1 MSKNINDLI
10 TKAYDS
16 FVSKKIDLAINYL
29 NKALLI
35 EPLNFNALHAMGL
48 ILGSLKKHQEAK
60 NFFKKATEVDPNNYF
75 AQLNYATSLLETE
88 EYKEAS
94 FYYANA
100 IKINQSSAEAWTNY
114 GKSLFHLK
122 EYFKCLEC
130 YENALRFD
138 PNYFPALIN
147 KSAVLIVLG
156 KNSDALISLNKA
168 ILINSSI
175 LEIWLNM
182 GLAFTKLDLNK
193 EALASYNKA
202 IQINPNC
209 YEAYYHKAAVLFSL
223 KLYEDSLLF
232 YRKALDLEPDIN
244 FLFGSFLSSKMK
256 ICEWNSYS
264 EDISKLTKK
273 TENEEL
279 AIDPHSLLS
288 LIDDPKLQMK
298 LTANYA
304 KKKYFKYILSDFR
317 NRSKNKKIR
326 LGYYSSDFR
335 KHAIAFLIAELF
347 EEHNRD
353 DFELFAFSFCD
364 YFNNDQYQNR
374 IIKSFDKFIHVKDLS
389 DLEIIDLSKDLN
401 IDIAIDLNG
410 YTKGERTGIF
420 ANRVAPIQVNYL
432 GYPGTMA
439 ANFFDYIIADRVLI
453 SEDNKK
459 FFSEKIV
466 FLPHTYQPN
475 DNKKII
481 SDKKFTRLELG
492 FKEDQFIFCSFNA
505 NNKITPQ
512 VFNTWINILK
522 KTNDSVIWLLSNN
535 YIVNKNL
542 KLEAEKREISSDRL
556 LFSTFADIS
565 EHLARMPIADLFLDT
580 LPYNAHTTA
589 SDALFVGLPILTLMG
604 KSFQGRVT
612 ASLLTAVGIPELIT
626 KSFKEYED
634 LAVELATQKNKIREI
649 RDKLNNNISTTPL
662 FNTRLY
668 AKNLEKAY
676 KKMYE
681 NYHSGSE
688 PSDIYIN

>member
-1 MSKNINDLI
+1 MSKSINDLI
-10 TKAYDS
+10 KKAHDS
-16 FVSKKIDLAINYL
+16 FESKKIDSAINYL
-29 NKALLI
+29 NEALLI
-35 EPLNFNALHAMGL
+35 GPLNFNALHTMGVML
-48 ILGSLKKHQEAK
+48 GILNKHQEAK
-60 NFFKKATEVDPNNYF
+60 NFLKKATEVDPNNYF
-75 AQLNYATSLLETE
+75 AQFNYANSLLETG
-88 EYKEAS
+88 EYKEAI
-94 FYYANA
+94 FYYEIA

-122 EYFKCLEC
+122 EYSKSLDY

-147 KSAVLIVLG
+147 KSNVLILLG
-156 KNSDALISLNKA
+156 KNKEALISLNKA
-168 ILINSSI
+168 VLIDPLI

-182 GLAFTKLDLNK
+182 GLAFARLDLNK
-193 EALASYNKA
+193 EALGSYNKA

-209 YEAYYHKAAVLFSL
+209 SEAYYCKASVLL
-223 KLYEDSLLF
+223 NLELYEDSLLF
-232 YRKALDLEPDIN
+232 YKKALDLEPNLN
-244 FLFGSFLSSKMK
+244 FLFGRFLSTKMK

-264 EDISKLTKK
+264 EDILKLTKK
-273 TENEEL
+273 IENEEL
-279 AIDPHSLLS
+279 AIEPLTLLS
-288 LIDDPKLQMK
+288 LIDDPELQMK
-298 LTANYA
+298 LTANYT
-304 KKKYFKYILSDFR
+304 KKKYSKYMLSNFR
-317 NRSKNKKIR
+317 DRSKNKKIR

-335 KHAIAFLIAELF
+335 KHAIGFLTAELF
-347 EEHNRD
+347 EEHNRN

-364 YFNNDQYQNR
+364 YINDDKFQNR
-374 IIKSFDKFIHVKDLS
+374 IIKSFDKFIHVNSLS
-389 DLEIIDLSKDLN
+389 DLDIINLSKDLN

-420 ANRVAPIQVNYL
+420 ANRAAPIQVNYL

-453 SEDNKK
+453 SEDNKD

-481 SDKKFTRLELG
+481 SDKKYTRLELG
-492 FKEDQFIFCSFNA
+492 LKEDQFIFCSFNA
-505 NNKITPQ
+505 NHKITPQ

-542 KLEAEKREISSDRL
+542 KLEAEKRGISSDRL
-556 LFSTFADIS
+556 VFSTFADIS
-565 EHLARMPIADLFLDT
+565 EHLARISIADLFLDT

-612 ASLLTAVGIPELIT
+612 ASLLMAVGIPELIT

-634 LAVELATQKNKIREI
+634 LAVELATNKNRIKEI
-649 RDKLNNNISTTPL
+649 RDKLNKNISTTPL
-662 FNTRLY
+662 FNTKLY

-681 NYHSGSE
+681 NYYKGSE
-688 PSDIYIN
+688 SSDIYIN

>member
-10 TKAYDS
+10 TKAHDS

-48 ILGSLKKHQEAK
+48 MLGSLKKHQEAK

-122 EYFKCLEC
+122 EYSKCLEC

-156 KNSDALISLNKA
+156 KNSDVLISLNKA
-168 ILINSSI
+168 ILINPSI

-209 YEAYYHKAAVLFSL
+209 YEAYYHKAAVLFNL

-273 TENEEL
+273 IENEEL

-304 KKKYFKYILSDFR
+304 KKKYYKYILSDFR

-335 KHAIAFLIAELF
+335 KHAVAFLIAELF

-364 YFNNDQYQNR
+364 YFNDDQYQNR

-453 SEDNKK
+453 SEDNKN

-466 FLPHTYQPN
+466 FLRFHQN
-475 DNKKII
+475 
-481 SDKKFTRLELG
+481 
-492 FKEDQFIFCSFNA
+492 FI
-505 NNKITPQ
+505 
-512 VFNTWINILK
+512 
-522 KTNDSVIWLLSNN
+522 
-535 YIVNKNL
+535 
-542 KLEAEKREISSDRL
+542 
-556 LFSTFADIS
+556 
-565 EHLARMPIADLFLDT
+565 
-580 LPYNAHTTA
+580 
-589 SDALFVGLPILTLMG
+589 
-604 KSFQGRVT
+604 
-612 ASLLTAVGIPELIT
+612 
-626 KSFKEYED
+626 
-634 LAVELATQKNKIREI
+634 
-649 RDKLNNNISTTPL
+649 
-662 FNTRLY
+662 
-668 AKNLEKAY
+668 
-676 KKMYE
+676 
-681 NYHSGSE
+681 
-688 PSDIYIN
+688 

>member
-35 EPLNFNALHAMGL
+35 EPLNFNALHTMGV
-48 ILGSLKKHQEAK
+48 ILGSLNKHQEAK
-60 NFFKKATEVDPNNYF
+60 NFLKKATEVDSNNYF
-75 AQLNYATSLLETE
+75 AQFNYANSLLETE

-122 EYFKCLEC
+122 EYSKCLEY

-138 PNYFPALIN
+138 PSYFPALIN
-147 KSAVLIVLG
+147 KSNVLIFLG
-156 KNSDALISLNKA
+156 NYKDALISLDKA
-168 ILINSSI
+168 KLINPLI
-175 LEIWLNM
+175 VEIWLNM
-182 GLAFTKLDLNK
+182 GLAFTRLDLNK
-193 EALASYNKA
+193 DALISYNQA

-209 YEAYYHKAAVLFSL
+209 HEAYYCKASILFNL
-223 KLYEDSLLF
+223 EFFEDSLLF
-232 YRKALDLEPDIN
+232 YKRALNLQPNTN
-244 FLFGSFLSSKMK
+244 FLFGSFLSNKMK

-264 EDISKLTKK
+264 EDILKLTKK
-273 TENEEL
+273 VENDEL
-279 AIDPHSLLS
+279 VIAPHDLLT
-288 LIDDPKLQMK
+288 LIDDPALQMK
-298 LTANYA
+298 LTTNYS
-304 KKKYFKYILSDFR
+304 KKYSKYILSDFKCR
-317 NRSKNKKIR
+317 KKNKKIR
-326 LGYYSSDFR
+326 LGYYSSDFK
-335 KHAIAFLIAELF
+335 KHATAFLITQVL
-347 EEHNRD
+347 EEHNRE
-353 DFELFAFSFCD
+353 DFELFAFSSCD
-364 YFNNDQYQNR
+364 YFNDDQYQNR

-389 DLEIIDLSKDLN
+389 DIEIINLSKDLN
-401 IDIAIDLNG
+401 IDIAIDLKG

-432 GYPGTMA
+432 GYPATMA

-453 SEDNKK
+453 SEDNKE

-481 SDKKFTRLELG
+481 LDKKFTRLELG
-492 FKEDQFIFCSFNA
+492 FKKDQFVFCSFNA
-505 NNKITPQ
+505 NYKIIPQ
-512 VFNTWINILK
+512 VFNTWMNILK
-522 KTNDSVIWLLSNN
+522 KTNNSVIWLLSSN
-535 YIVNKNL
+535 YMVNENL
-542 KLEAEKREISSDRL
+542 KLEAEKRGVSSERII
-556 LFSTFADIS
+556 FAKYVDIS
-565 EHLARMPIADLFLDT
+565 EHLARISIADLFLDT
-580 LPYNAHTTA
+580 TPCNAHTTA

-626 KSFKEYED
+626 KSSKEYED
-634 LAVELATQKNKIREI
+634 LAVELATNKNKIKEI

-662 FNTRLY
+662 FNTKLY

-681 NYHSGSE
+681 NYYKGSE